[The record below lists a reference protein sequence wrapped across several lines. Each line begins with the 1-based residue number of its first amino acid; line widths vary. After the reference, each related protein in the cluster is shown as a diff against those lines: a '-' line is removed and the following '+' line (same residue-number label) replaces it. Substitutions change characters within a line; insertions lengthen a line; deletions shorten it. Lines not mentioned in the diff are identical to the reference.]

1 MIKRTKRLFLIL
13 CCFVISLTSVP
24 HISIAFERK
33 LWGNVWVP
41 WIWVP
46 WTSNKQEDNLIHTVR
61 VAINRVLGMLAFA
74 ALVLCL
80 YAWFK
85 MMLSGW
91 DSKQYSAWF
100 SILKN
105 AGLWLAIIAVSWL
118 IVSLVFYVLGWVIQ
132 TNWW

>member
-1 MIKRTKRLFLIL
+1 MIKKIFITL
-13 CCFVISLTSVP
+13 CCIVSPLLLIPCTTQGR
-24 HISIAFERK
+24 A
-33 LWGNVWVP
+33 LWDMFWVK
-41 WIWVP
+41 WIGVP

-61 VAINRVLGMLAFA
+61 VAINRVLGMLAFV

-85 MMLSGW
+85 MMLSAW

-105 AGLWLAIIAVSWL
+105 AWLWLAIIAVSWL
-118 IVSLVFYVLGWVIQ
+118 IVSLVFYVLNWVIQ